1 MTCTP
6 PGTGVPTASVFC
18 VPVPFR
24 HPPVQAAHMSRY
36 PSPRAAVGWRGASAL
51 LLLLAGCGNSGTLEN
66 PADLILTGGVIWT
79 GDDASP
85 RAEALAIRG
94 ERIMAVGSDR
104 EIRALAGSSSRRI
117 DLAGRFVTPG
127 FIDNHTHFN
136 RAGELLLGVNLLEVV
151 DAEGLVAEVGATAE
165 RLPPGA
171 WMVGGM
177 WGAYAEWGTSST
189 GGEEEGAPGL
199 PPTPF
204 RPDRSLIDPVSGDNP
219 ALLWNWNQS
228 QVLANTAALEAAGAD
243 CSWAGVEC
251 ENGSMTGRVS
261 GNAVDRLRAAIPPK
275 TMDQRL
281 AEGRAALADMAQYGV
296 TTFFDITPPE
306 QVGVYHALKQRGELT
321 ARVNMRMVLDSWDE
335 MRDAGIV
342 EGLGD
347 DWIRYQGLKGFVD
360 GIMGNSQARFYEPYL
375 TTGVRG
381 LWRNASNTGY
391 VTNQGSGMDP
401 AGNMERL
408 VFGADS
414 AGFNPRVH
422 AIGDEAID
430 SIMVIMDRVM
440 QVNGPREG
448 RRFAIIHNQVIR
460 GPETAAR
467 QAELGLIAEMQP
479 YHTIDDM
486 RWMELRIGG
495 RGRWAYAFR
504 TLHDAGV
511 LLSFGSDWPGTNA
524 SWYTVNPLDGIY
536 AAVTRQTLSGEPE
549 GGWFPEER
557 IDVETAL
564 RAYTVNN
571 AWVAGEED
579 RKGQLREGF
588 LADLAV
594 LERNPFE
601 VEPLTLK
608 DIRVAYTIVGGRV
621 VWER

>member
-1 MTCTP
+1 
-6 PGTGVPTASVFC
+6 
-18 VPVPFR
+18 
-24 HPPVQAAHMSRY
+24 MSRM
-36 PSPRAAVGWRGASAL
+36 PRIVSSRPGQLPGVAAVL
-51 LLLLAGCGNSGTLEN
+51 LPFLLAACGEGKTLEN
-66 PADLILTGGVIWT
+66 PADLILTGGVVWT
-79 GDDASP
+79 GDEARP
-85 RAEALAIRG
+85 TAEAVAVRG
-94 ERIMAVGSDR
+94 ERIIAVGSDTG
-104 EIRALAGSSSRRI
+104 IQALAGASTRRI

-151 DAEGLVAEVGATAE
+151 DADGLVSEVRETAE

-177 WGAYAEWGTSST
+177 WGAYAEWEMNDT
-189 GGEEEGAPGL
+189 GGEGEATAAPAE
-199 PPTPF
+199 PF
-204 RPDRSLIDPVSGDNP
+204 DPDRFLIDPVSGDNP

-228 QVLANTAALEAAGAD
+228 QVLANTLALEAAGAD
-243 CSWAGVEC
+243 CSWEGVEC
-251 ENGSMTGRVS
+251 REGSMTGRVS
-261 GNAVDRLRAAIPPK
+261 GDAVARIRGAIPPK
-275 TMDQRL
+275 TMEQRL

-321 ARVNMRMVLDSWDE
+321 ARVNMRMTLDSWDE

-430 SIMVIMDRVM
+430 SIVVIMDRVM
-440 QVNGPREG
+440 QVNGPRED

-460 GPETAAR
+460 GPETARR
-467 QAELGLIAEMQP
+467 QAELGIIAEMQP

-504 TLHDAGV
+504 TLHEAGV

-536 AAVTRQTLSGEPE
+536 AAATRQTLSGEPE

-579 RKGQLREGF
+579 RKGMVKEGF

-601 VEPLTLK
+601 VEPLSLK
-608 DIRVAYTIVGGRV
+608 DVRVDYTVVGGRV

>member
-1 MTCTP
+1 MPQAPSCRR
-6 PGTGVPTASVFC
+6 VHSVRRR
-18 VPVPFR
+18 PVLPL
-24 HPPVQAAHMSRY
+24 
-36 PSPRAAVGWRGASAL
+36 AL
-51 LLLLAGCGNSGTLEN
+51 LLALGSAGCAGGPEN
-66 PADLILTGGVIWT
+66 PADLILTGGRVWT
-79 GDDASP
+79 GDDGRP
-85 RAEALAIRG
+85 WAEAVAVRG
-94 ERIMAVGSDR
+94 ERILAVGSDR
-104 EIRALAGSSSRRI
+104 EIRSLAGSSTRTI
-117 DLAGRFVTPG
+117 DLRGRFVSPG

-136 RAGELLLGVNLLEVV
+136 RAGELLLGINLLEVV
-151 DAEGLVAEVGATAE
+151 DADGLVREVRETAE

-177 WGAYAEWGTSST
+177 WGAYAEWGRSAT
-189 GGEEEGAPGL
+189 GGEPPQAPAE
-199 PPTPF
+199 PF
-204 RPDRSLIDPVSGDNP
+204 RPDRTLIDPVSGDNP

-228 QVLANTAALEAAGAD
+228 QVLANALALEAAGAD
-243 CSWAGVEC
+243 CAWPGVEC
-251 ENGSMTGRVS
+251 ENGVMTGRVS
-261 GNAVDRLRAAIPPK
+261 GPAVARIRGAIPPK
-275 TMDQRL
+275 TMEQRL
-281 AEGRAALADMAQYGV
+281 AEARAALADMAQYGV
-296 TTFFDITPPE
+296 TTIFDITPPE
-306 QVGVYHALKQRGELT
+306 QVRVYHTLKQQGELT
-321 ARVNMRMVLDSWDE
+321 ARVNMRMVLDTWDE
-335 MRDAGIV
+335 MRDSGLV
-342 EGLGD
+342 EGFGD

-401 AGNMERL
+401 PGNMERL

-430 SIMVIMDRVM
+430 SITTIMARVM
-440 QVNGPREG
+440 EVNGPRED

-460 GPETAAR
+460 GPETARR
-467 QAELGLIAEMQP
+467 QAELGIIAEMQP
-479 YHTIDDM
+479 YHAIDDM

-495 RGRWAYAFR
+495 RARWAYAFR
-504 TLHDAGV
+504 TLHEAGV

-536 AAVTRQTLSGEPE
+536 AAVTRQTISGEPE

-579 RKGQLREGF
+579 RKGRVKEGF

-594 LERNPFE
+594 LDRNPFE
-601 VEPLTLK
+601 VDPLELK
-608 DIRVAYTIVGGRV
+608 DIRVDYTIVGGRV
-621 VWER
+621 VFERGGR

>member
-1 MTCTP
+1 MPQGTP
-6 PGTGVPTASVFC
+6 L
-18 VPVPFR
+18 
-24 HPPVQAAHMSRY
+24 H
-36 PSPRAAVGWRGASAL
+36 PRANGIRHTGRV
-51 LLLLAGCGNSGTLEN
+51 LLLALTAAVMACGGGGPEN
-66 PADLILTGGVIWT
+66 PADLILTGGRIWT
-79 GDDASP
+79 GDEERPWVDAV
-85 RAEALAIRG
+85 AVRG
-94 ERIMAVGSDR
+94 ERILAVGTDAEVR
-104 EIRALAGSSSRRI
+104 RLAGGSTRSI
-117 DLAGRFVTPG
+117 DLAGRFVSPG

-136 RAGELLLGVNLLEVV
+136 RAGELLLGINLLEVV
-151 DAEGLVAEVGATAE
+151 DAEGLVREVRETAE

-177 WGAYAEWGTSST
+177 WGAYAEWGMSAT
-189 GGEEEGAPGL
+189 GGEEGAPAA
-199 PPTPF
+199 PAEPF
-204 RPDRSLIDPVSGDNP
+204 RPDRALIDPVSGDNP

-228 QVLANTAALEAAGAD
+228 QVLANTLALEAARAD
-243 CSWAGVEC
+243 CSWPGVEC
-251 ENGSMTGRVS
+251 EGGTMTGRVS
-261 GNAVDRLRAAIPPK
+261 GDAVARIRGAIPPK
-275 TMDQRL
+275 TMEQRL
-281 AEGRAALADMAQYGV
+281 AEARAALADMAQYGV
-296 TTFFDITPPE
+296 TTIFDITPPE

-321 ARVNMRMVLDSWDE
+321 ARVNMRMVLDTWDE
-335 MRDAGIV
+335 MRDSGLV
-342 EGLGD
+342 EGFGD

-381 LWRNASNTGY
+381 LWRNATNTGY

-430 SIMVIMDRVM
+430 SIVVIMDRVM
-440 QVNGPREG
+440 RVNGPREG

-460 GPETAAR
+460 GPETARR
-467 QAELGLIAEMQP
+467 QAELGIIAEMQP

-524 SWYTVNPLDGIY
+524 SWYTVNPMDGIY
-536 AAVTRQTLSGEPE
+536 AAVTRQTISGEPE

-557 IDVETAL
+557 IDVETSL
-564 RAYTVNN
+564 KAYTVNN

-579 RKGQLREGF
+579 RKGKIREGF

-601 VEPLTLK
+601 VEPLELK
-608 DIRVAYTIVGGRV
+608 DIRVDYTVVGGRV
-621 VWER
+621 VFERSGS